1 MRSPGFGEG
10 RGDGLR
16 PVCLLRAFRMP
27 TAPDSSEELQTG
39 NKGTRH
45 RASFSDHPAASSFH
59 RGIGKQAKTR
69 EVTGKVLFAGI
80 DWASTEHAVA
90 VNDDAGRA
98 LASFMVEHSAEGFDK
113 LVARLR
119 AFGEPGEV
127 TVAIERPDGR
137 LVDHL
142 LEAGH
147 PVVAVS
153 PNAIKAW
160 REGG

>member
-1 MRSPGFGEG
+1 MLP
-10 RGDGLR
+10 
-16 PVCLLRAFRMP
+16 
-27 TAPDSSEELQTG
+27 APDSSEELQTG

-119 AFGEPGEV
+119 ALGEPGGL
-127 TVAIERPDGR
+127 TVAIERPDGG
-137 LVDHL
+137 LVDRL

-147 PVVAVS
+147 PWGTLS
-153 PNAIKAW
+153 PHANKTWRQGGAASGAKA
-160 REGG
+160 GT